1 MRAVRRR
8 RKTGLGTRSAELKA
22 AYVTRGE
29 PRAGPST
36 TGVLYGASVH
46 VQGDHNV
53 TVRPIKPANFALKS
67 VLSPLNTELR

>member
-29 PRAGPST
+29 PSAGLST
-36 TGVLYGASVH
+36 IGVLYGASASG
-46 VQGDHNV
+46 QADLENV
-53 TVRPIKPANFALKS
+53 IK
-67 VLSPLNTELR
+67 